1 MRNFHITPSITH
13 SSAVVEIYFADISK
27 ARMCT
32 AEEEID
38 LAKRIRSGDRQALE
52 KLTSSNL
59 RFVVSIAKKYQFQG
73 LALSDLI
80 SEGNLGLIKAAYRF
94 DETRGF
100 KFISFAVW
108 WIRQSIIAAITE
120 NARMIRLPVNN
131 IHEITKINKAVNA
144 IEQQHQ
150 SPPSTEQVAEYL
162 QMDAGK
168 ISRALQDAKW
178 TSSLD
183 IVHDGEEL
191 SLLDK
196 IYSPDDRADA
206 CFINDDRILELRNLL
221 HKLPDRERKLI
232 ELSYGLNGLYPM
244 VPAEIGPI
252 LGLSTERV
260 RQLKIVALNILEN
273 SSNSMFRNL
282 IPCCENCNRIKGDYW
297 RKNGYRRILHF
308 YNDTFIQYR
317 FLYAKIIHHRGIS
330 TPRFSFFLK
339 KPAAITAGEF
349 KIIKGHFKQFNLLT
363 KYNEKANALITSQIS
378 ILKDGRADGRDKASL
393 ITELRRTY
401 NNLALDFGVNY
412 WEGII
417 SETIANTHK
426 IINSL

>member
-1 MRNFHITPSITH
+1 MMRNLQITTSITH

-27 ARMCT
+27 ARICT

-38 LAKRIRSGDRQALE
+38 LAKRIRRGDRQALE

-73 LALSDLI
+73 LALPDLI

-120 NARMIRLPVNN
+120 NARMIRLPVNK

-150 SPPSTEQVAEYL
+150 SPPSTEQLAEYL
-162 QMDAGK
+162 QMDACK
-168 ISRALQDAKW
+168 INRALQDAIW

-196 IYSPDDRADA
+196 IYSPDDQADA
-206 CFINDDRILELRNLL
+206 FFINEDKVLELSDLL
-221 HKLPDRERKLI
+221 NKLPDRDRKLI
-232 ELSYGLNGLYPM
+232 ELSYGLNGHHPM

-252 LGLSTERV
+252 LSLSTERV
-260 RQLKIVALNILEN
+260 RQLKIVALDQLRKFI
-273 SSNSMFRNL
+273 NL
-282 IPCCENCNRIKGDYW
+282 N
-297 RKNGYRRILHF
+297 
-308 YNDTFIQYR
+308 
-317 FLYAKIIHHRGIS
+317 
-330 TPRFSFFLK
+330 
-339 KPAAITAGEF
+339 
-349 KIIKGHFKQFNLLT
+349 
-363 KYNEKANALITSQIS
+363 
-378 ILKDGRADGRDKASL
+378 
-393 ITELRRTY
+393 
-401 NNLALDFGVNY
+401 
-412 WEGII
+412 
-417 SETIANTHK
+417 
-426 IINSL
+426 